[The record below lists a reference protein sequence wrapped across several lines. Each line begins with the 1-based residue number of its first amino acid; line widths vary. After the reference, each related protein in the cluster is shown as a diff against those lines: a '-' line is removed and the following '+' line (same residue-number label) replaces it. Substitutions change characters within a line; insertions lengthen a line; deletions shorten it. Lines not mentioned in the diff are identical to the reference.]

1 MPRLRL
7 SRLVRLASLHVAAV
21 VVAASLAFPR
31 SSTAQAPCNRAC
43 DAAQRDVNGC
53 CSAAPPSQDKTSATT
68 MPCRPGMAQ
77 VDGGTF
83 TTGAR
88 GATVTV
94 APLCMD
100 LTEVTVDA
108 YVACI
113 RTGLCTAAHVGEMS
127 SLDAFRPDTACN
139 HGVAGRGNH
148 PMNCVDWAQSAAYCQ
163 SQASCSRSGKAAR
176 RLGSTCKRWTRMATK
191 PGATIW
197 PAYRSQPTPR
207 SIQMVRSGISA
218 SARVRAC

>member
-1 MPRLRL
+1 
-7 SRLVRLASLHVAAV
+7 
-21 VVAASLAFPR
+21 
-31 SSTAQAPCNRAC
+31 
-43 DAAQRDVNGC
+43 
-53 CSAAPPSQDKTSATT
+53 
-68 MPCRPGMAQ
+68 MAQ

-163 SQASCSRSGKAAR
+163 SQAKRLPTEEEWEWAAR
-176 RLGSTCKRWTRMATK
+176 GGPAGRTYPWGSATPDIQACWSGLTKRVGTCPVGASPAGDAPGGIHDLAGNVSEWTSTEN
-191 PGATIW
+191 GSEW
-197 PAYRSQPTPR
+197 PAAADQSRRVFRGGSWHDAVEILLRSSTRPSTSPQLHDPAMGFRCVTATAIAPR
-207 SIQMVRSGISA
+207 
-218 SARVRAC
+218 